1 MSDGHIVSRE
11 WKGSDFR
18 GRIIEEKSGSGLR
31 EAAYH
36 RNPRVCFMMRPF
48 VVPRKGLSYV
58 TPICFS
64 SITRLILSVELSNK
78 TQWKKELEVKKD
90 PFITQNVQF

>member
-11 WKGSDFR
+11 PKGPDFR
-18 GRIIEEKSGSGLR
+18 GRIIEKRSGS
-31 EAAYH
+31 
-36 RNPRVCFMMRPF
+36 RVCFMMRPF
-48 VVPRKGLSYV
+48 AVPRKGLSYV

-64 SITRLILSVELSNK
+64 SITRLILRVELSNK